1 MRVISH
7 HEKVSDP
14 ESLTLN
20 TQWHEI
26 GLNELDLVELFIGIE
41 DEFNIEFPDEVSE
54 KFKDINDAVQYV
66 SRSFWAQ

>member
-1 MRVISH
+1 MIGYYLNPNETANRIIRVISH
-7 HEKVSDP
+7 NEKVTDP

-41 DEFNIEFPDEVSE
+41 DEFNI
-54 KFKDINDAVQYV
+54 
-66 SRSFWAQ
+66 